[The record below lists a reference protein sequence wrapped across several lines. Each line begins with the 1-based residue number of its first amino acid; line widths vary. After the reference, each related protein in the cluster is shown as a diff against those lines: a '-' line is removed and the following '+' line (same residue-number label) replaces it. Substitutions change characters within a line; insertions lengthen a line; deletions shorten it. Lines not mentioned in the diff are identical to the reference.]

1 ARKFTEEKIGQIHQ
15 KYDHRNKNSE
25 VFIIDTIGL
34 LTRIYRYADIAYVG
48 GGFGAGIHNILE
60 PATYGLPVIIGPEYD
75 KFKEA
80 RDLVSQKSCM
90 VVTNQAT
97 FDQTMNQLINN
108 EELRRKSGQNNT
120 GYVEKQRGATDKII
134 SYLRKD

>member
-1 ARKFTEEKIGQIHQ
+1 RHSLDPPSFPTRRSS
-15 KYDHRNKNSE
+15 DL
-25 VFIIDTIGL
+25 DTIGL
-34 LTRIYRYADIAYVG
+34 LTRIYRYAHMAYVG

-60 PATYGLPVIIGPEYD
+60 PATYGLPVIIGPEYE

-108 EELRRKSGQNNT
+108 EELRRKSGQNNS